1 MDEFKLKTKWFGL
14 NRSDVSRHFRTS
26 KRLQDLELEELKA
39 EIARLERENQALRMA
54 VDALPPVAK
63 RVAEQT
69 PLVPVAEPISLPSS
83 AADEPAAEAPIE
95 GEATV
100 LEVEVPIGGEATI
113 LEAEVPIEGEATI
126 LEAEMPVEGEATT
139 LEAEAEVPIEAE
151 PTVLEAE
158 ELPVP
163 EAAPS
168 VAEDT
173 AEASPIAAIVPLDV
187 ANEESVAPAVAV
199 GEPDP
204 AVSSAP
210 RNSNVVEFRRRVAE
224 EPAQPPVPQ
233 EPAKPEAAEVEPARK
248 LAAAASM
255 GFWGSAND
263 VMEQVWAEAP
273 TTIAFDEI
281 SAAAAPYAPAPAEP
295 KRRKEEPREAP
306 KEAPKA
312 PLRTEALPRAEAP
325 AASPAPA
332 PRSAESGPS
341 SPAIS
346 EEIRSLRTK
355 YIVGKCAGEDLF
367 DASGKRIVS
376 KGAVIDEDVV
386 EAADRAGK
394 LAELIVHMIIPG
406 LGD

>member
-14 NRSDVSRHFRTS
+14 NRSDVSRHFRTA

-83 AADEPAAEAPIE
+83 AADEPAPEVPIEGEATLLEAEVPIE

-100 LEVEVPIGGEATI
+100 LEVEVPIKGEASV
-113 LEAEVPIEGEATI
+113 LD
-126 LEAEMPVEGEATT
+126 AEMPVEG
-139 LEAEAEVPIEAE
+139 EAEVPIEAE

-158 ELPVP
+158 ELSVP

-173 AEASPIAAIVPLDV
+173 AEASPIAAIVPLEV
-187 ANEESVAPAVAV
+187 ANDESVAPAVAV

-281 SAAAAPYAPAPAEP
+281 SAAAAPYVPAPAEP

-312 PLRTEALPRAEAP
+312 PLRTEAPPRAEAP
-325 AASPAPA
+325 APSPAPA